1 MSINGGV
8 HGRATLRFM
17 YGPAVAACALAALLA
32 SAPIVRAT
40 GTHRMTMT
48 GSHAPEMGFHAT
60 RTHTTTRPMDMP
72 AMDTAP
78 KGPKTPYAPVIV
90 LEDARAHAS
99 SSVPGHPAVEVL
111 AMKGRGW
118 WQSRAGRRGPQSVTI
133 ALGGTMRISGLTYVP
148 RSGRRPVGVI
158 GRFRVSVSMDGRHFR
173 RVAHGRWRD
182 VTAAKTVGFTVTSA
196 RYVRLTALSH
206 AGGSSR
212 AAYAVHAIKLL
223 GKPSPSVIA
232 SKPPGTLT
240 NPLGTPFTAPNLTA
254 DPSVVGSWGQTI
266 GLPLIPV
273 AVAPLPNN
281 KLLMWSADQDDA
293 FSAQDTPGQNFTRW
307 AILDLTTGQVSASTV
322 TSTNYDMFCPGIA
335 VLPNGDILVAGGDT
349 AAQSSIYDWH
359 TNTWTSAG
367 QLNIPRGYNGMA
379 ALPDGQAITYGGSW
393 ETLDPVNG
401 KTAEIWSQTGGWRV
415 LPGVPDGPIDTQDP
429 NPFARDYYPWMIDAS
444 HGRLLQIG
452 PSSEMHWITT
462 TGAGSITDAGPRADA
477 PDQTEGNPV
486 YYDIDKVLVTGG
498 AVGYDATY
506 GNSTTAY
513 DATNKAYVVDMS
525 GSTPKVT
532 ETGSMAYAR
541 SFANGVVLPTGQV
554 IEFGGATYAMNFT
567 DNNAVLNPEM
577 WDPSTG
583 QWTLLAPAPEPRN
596 YHSTAVLLPDGT
608 IFSGGG
614 GLGGPSCDCDHL
626 DGQIY
631 TPPYLLNSD
640 GSLKARP
647 TIDTAPATASDGQT
661 ISVTTQTSA
670 SDGSLVQSFSMIRY
684 GEATHAL
691 DVDQR
696 RIPLQ
701 VVSDTA
707 NPDGSTTW
715 QLAIPSD
722 PGVAVPGEYMLFAI
736 DSAGTPSVSTMVLVS
751 GPTPAAPS
759 DAYGKA
765 VLADSPAIY
774 WPLQDSSGESA
785 ADLSGNRETG
795 IYSTGGVSYGTPSP
809 VEGSDGTGVTLDGSS
824 GSLFA
829 SQAITEPTSYSEALW
844 FKTTTTQGGYL
855 MGFGSSASGATND
868 DADRQV
874 WMSDDGALHFG
885 TYDDGS
891 GSVTIDSSQAY
902 NDGGWHF
909 VVATQSSDG
918 MHLYVDGTEVAS
930 NSSPTVQGYLG
941 YWRVGGTSLTGWS
954 PTPTSD
960 FFGGSISDVS
970 FYNSELSSSQVSGQY
985 AASPAARSSSAPSGP

>member
-1 MSINGGV
+1 MSINGEGASAGA
-8 HGRATLRFM
+8 HRCM
-17 YGPAVAACALAALLA
+17 YRPAVAACVLAAVLA
-32 SAPIVRAT
+32 SSPIATAT
-40 GTHRMTMT
+40 GARTMKMT
-48 GSHAPEMGFHAT
+48 GSHAMEMGVHAT
-60 RTHTTTRPMDMP
+60 PRHTTATATDMP
-72 AMDTAP
+72 FMDPAP

-99 SSVPGHPAVEVL
+99 SSVPGHPATEVL

-118 WQSRAGRRGPQSVTI
+118 WQSRARPRGPQSVTI

-148 RSGRRPVGVI
+148 RLGRRPVGVI
-158 GRFRVSVSMDGRHFR
+158 GGFRVSVSTDGRHFR
-173 RVAHGRWRD
+173 QVAHGRWRN
-182 VTAAKTVGFTVTSA
+182 VTGAKTVGFAVATA
-196 RYVRLTALSH
+196 RYARLTALSH
-206 AGGSSR
+206 AGGSSK
-212 AAYAVHAIKLL
+212 AAYEVHAIKLL
-223 GKPSPSVIA
+223 GKPSATVIA
-232 SKPPGTLT
+232 SKPPGSLT
-240 NPLGTPFTAPNLTA
+240 NPLSSPFSAPNLSP
-254 DPSVVGSWGQTI
+254 DPAVVGSWGQTI
-266 GLPLIPV
+266 GLPLVPV
-273 AVAPLPNN
+273 AVAPLPND

-307 AILDLTTGQVSASTV
+307 AILDLSTGQVSASTV

-379 ALPDGQAITYGGSW
+379 TLPDGQAITYGGSW
-393 ETLDPVNG
+393 GNLDPVSG

-429 NPFARDYYPWMIDAS
+429 NPYARDYYPMMIDAS

-452 PSSEMHWITT
+452 PSAEMHWITT
-462 TGAGSITDAGPRADA
+462 TGAGSITDAGSRADA
-477 PDQTEGNPV
+477 PDQTQGNPV
-486 YYDIDKVLVTGG
+486 YYDIDKVLVSGG
-498 AVGYDATY
+498 AIGYDATY
-506 GNSTTAY
+506 GGPMTAY

-525 GSTPKVT
+525 GNTPKVT
-532 ETGSMAYAR
+532 ETGSMAYPR

-554 IEFGGATYAMNFT
+554 IEFGGATYAMTFT
-567 DNNAVLNPEM
+567 DNDAVLNPEM

-608 IFSGGG
+608 VFSGGG
-614 GLGGPSCDCDHL
+614 GLGGPSCDCNHL

-631 TPPYLLNSD
+631 TPPYLLNPD

-647 TIDTAPATASDGQT
+647 TIDSAPATASDGQT
-661 ISVTTQTSA
+661 ISVTTGTSA
-670 SDGSLVQSFSMIRY
+670 SDGSPVHDFSLIRY
-684 GEATHAL
+684 SEDTHAL
-691 DVDQR
+691 NVDQR

-707 NPDGSTTW
+707 NPDGTTTW

-722 PGVAVPGEYMLFAI
+722 PGVVVPGEYMLFAM
-736 DSAGTPSVSTMVLVS
+736 DSAGTPSVSTMVMVS
-751 GPTPAAPS
+751 GPEPAAPG

-774 WPLQDSSGESA
+774 WPLQDSSGQSA

-795 IYSTGGVSYGTPSP
+795 IYSAGGVSNETPSP

-844 FKTTTTQGGYL
+844 FKTNTTHGGYL
-855 MGFGSSASGATND
+855 MGFGSSASGTTNSN
-868 DADRQV
+868 ADRQV
-874 WMSDDGALHFG
+874 WMSDDGTLHFG
-885 TYDDGS
+885 SYDGS
-891 GSVTIDSSQAY
+891 GSVTIDSPQAY
-902 NDGGWHF
+902 NDGGWHC

-918 MHLYVDGTEVAS
+918 MHLYVDGTQVAS

-941 YWRVGGTSLTGWS
+941 YWRVGGTSLAGWS
-954 PTPTSD
+954 PTPTSN
-960 FFGGSISDVS
+960 FFAGSISDVS
-970 FYNSELSSSQVSGQY
+970 FYNSELSSSQVASQY
-985 AASPAARSSSAPSGP
+985 AASPAATASSAPNGP